1 MEGVNAMSKRK
12 IKKDGDGISFIG
24 YSSIDVTGSCYYVQ
38 FNDKKILLECGLHQ
52 ETDYLKSYKA
62 NSQKFKFKPSEIDY
76 IFVTHP
82 HIDHIGLLPRLY
94 KEGCKAKIIITHK
107 SAAIADALLHN
118 CAYILGEEARII
130 SKRCKHNYSPIYTP
144 SDVDNVLNYFYEYDL
159 YNKTFLLDECVKF
172 EWLHNSH
179 CIGATQLYLTLTS
192 CNKCKHIL
200 YTGDIGSFNTKN
212 HYVSNTEICQKFADI
227 VLMESTY
234 GDSKRTSRK
243 TREFDVEHLRVAINT
258 VIDRGGSVIM
268 PAFSFSRTQEI
279 LTTLYDIYHND
290 KSFKSKIVV
299 DSMLSCHISKLYSII
314 LDKNNLS
321 LWKNVV
327 EWDNVVFV
335 TDKEES
341 QRFVKDHTPK
351 IVISSSGFCTNG
363 RIISYL
369 QEYLSDVNSMVIFS
383 GFVGDTPD
391 YLSYRIKNFK
401 ANKTININRKPIQNM
416 ADCLT
421 LSTYSSH
428 ANHDELV
435 NYGSNLN
442 TNMLVLVHGS
452 KSSKEKL
459 AKDLKEN
466 IPKND
471 KSYRVRISD
480 MDMTILL

>member
-1 MEGVNAMSKRK
+1 MQNRTLRSSKF
-12 IKKDGDGISFIG
+12 FI
-24 YSSIDVTGSCYYVQ
+24 
-38 FNDKKILLECGLHQ
+38 E
-52 ETDYLKSYKA
+52 
-62 NSQKFKFKPSEIDY
+62 
-76 IFVTHP
+76 
-82 HIDHIGLLPRLY
+82 
-94 KEGCKAKIIITHK
+94 
-107 SAAIADALLHN
+107 HN
-118 CAYILGEEARII
+118 G
-130 SKRCKHNYSPIYTP
+130 
-144 SDVDNVLNYFYEYDL
+144 
-159 YNKTFLLDECVKF
+159 
-172 EWLHNSH
+172 
-179 CIGATQLYLTLTS
+179 
-192 CNKCKHIL
+192 
-200 YTGDIGSFNTKN
+200 
-212 HYVSNTEICQKFADI
+212 
-227 VLMESTY
+227 
-234 GDSKRTSRK
+234 
-243 TREFDVEHLRVAINT
+243 
-258 VIDRGGSVIM
+258 
-268 PAFSFSRTQEI
+268 

-290 KSFKSKIVV
+290 KSFKSQVVV

-321 LWKNVV
+321 LWKNVS
-327 EWDNVVFV
+327 EWENVVFV

-369 QEYLSDVNSMVIFS
+369 QEYLNDANSMVIFS

-401 ANKTININRKPIQNM
+401 SNKTININRKPIQNM

-435 NYGSNLN
+435 KYGSNLN

-466 IPKND
+466 ISKND